1 MRAIIIITAI
11 AAALAVPAHAQ
22 QTSFTDSTG
31 RYYGSAIR
39 HDNATSFTNSSGQ
52 FSGSAITHGN
62 KTDYYDA
69 RAGAIR
75 ERPQGPRRPSA
86 RVQKTPVFF
95 RLADAGC
102 LRAARSSTIID
113 LSPNFHPGMDR
124 VLTTFEPCWLGGA
137 TGRGAEP
144 LV

>member
-11 AAALAVPAHAQ
+11 AAVLAVPAHAQ

-31 RYYGSAIR
+31 RYSGSAIR
-39 HDNATSFTNSSGQ
+39 HGNAISFTNSSGQ

-69 RAGAIR
+69 RGRYQGTAT
-75 ERPQGPRRPSA
+75 RPGRPSA

-95 RLADAGC
+95 RLADAG
-102 LRAARSSTIID
+102 LLTRRAILD
-113 LSPNFHPGMDR
+113 DH
-124 VLTTFEPCWLGGA
+124 
-137 TGRGAEP
+137 
-144 LV
+144 